1 MPIFPHSPCL
11 SQKPNKTQD
20 TRQKGKKE
28 EEITAKL
35 ARLTRSKIQDTN
47 TTQKSKQTEK
57 WSTRSKQRIKKI
69 HES

>member
-57 WSTRSKQRIKKI
+57 
-69 HES
+69 